1 MRKKILLQKFRNYFI
16 KNKSIR
22 LFYLTRIKKHA
33 IEIDNGLLLE
43 DKTFLTLENLK
54 ALEKFAD
61 NENLFNAT
69 LSLLSV
75 FNDKGV
81 RIYE

>member
-1 MRKKILLQKFRNYFI
+1 MKKEILVKKFKKEYL
-16 KNKSIR
+16 KNNQLR

-81 RIYE
+81 KIYE